1 MNYTVFTYLTSFGYF
16 YDDTTYNK
24 TEKEFSIP
32 FRRRQLDLFNTTER
46 WLYSECQFWVIFT
59 PRFDYFAYEIRL
71 EIHEII
77 KLQLKI

>member
-32 FRRRQLDLFNTTER
+32 FRRRQLDLFNTTDR
-46 WLYSECQFWVIFT
+46 WLCSECQFWVIFT
-59 PRFDYFAYEIRL
+59 PRFDHFAYEIRL